1 MTRKEIIEKNL
12 EQHSIFMSYAL
23 DHPEIL
29 EKIPN
34 DTQIIFLPI
43 EDSQLTKL
51 NLQHGKAQEAKGKLV
66 TYIKTKITKEK
77 RTVLV
82 PQLEIA
88 SV

>member
-1 MTRKEIIEKNL
+1 MTREEIIEKNL

-23 DHPEIL
+23 EHPEIL

-34 DTQIIFLPI
+34 DTEIIFLPM
-43 EDSQLTKL
+43 EDSHLTKL
-51 NLQHGKAQEAKGKLV
+51 NLQHGKAQEAKGKSI